1 MKKTILMTLATV
13 FLLSS
18 TLHACPYQAMA
29 DLDDKIKS
37 SSQSLSKTDL
47 TVVSELRNKGK
58 DLLMDGNLNESERI
72 LNQAL
77 ALFK

>member
-1 MKKTILMTLATV
+1 MTFATM
-13 FLLSS
+13 FIFSNTLL
-18 TLHACPYQAMA
+18 ACPYQAMA

-37 SSQSLSKTDL
+37 SSQALSKNDMIA
-47 TVVSELRNKGK
+47 VSELRKKGK
-58 DLLMDGNLNESERI
+58 NLLMSGNLNESEQI

>member
-1 MKKTILMTLATV
+1 
-13 FLLSS
+13 
-18 TLHACPYQAMA
+18 MA

-37 SSQSLSKTDL
+37 SSQTLSKSDMTA
-47 TVVSELRNKGK
+47 VSELRNKGK
-58 DLLMDGNLNESERI
+58 NLLMSGNLNESEQI

>member
-1 MKKTILMTLATV
+1 MKKIILMTFATV
-13 FLLSS
+13 FILSNSLL
-18 TLHACPYQAMA
+18 ACPYQAMA

-37 SSQSLSKTDL
+37 SSQTLSKSDMTA
-47 TVVSELRNKGK
+47 VSELRNKGK
-58 DLLMDGNLNESERI
+58 NLLMSGNLNESEQI

>member
-1 MKKTILMTLATV
+1 MKKIILMTFATM
-13 FLLSS
+13 FIFSNTLL
-18 TLHACPYQAMA
+18 ACPYQAMA

-37 SSQSLSKTDL
+37 SSQALSKNDMIA
-47 TVVSELRNKGK
+47 VSELRKKGK
-58 DLLMDGNLNESERI
+58 NLLMSGNLNESEQI